1 MNTAPR
7 TKKTPQFDLW
17 SLTKKHHTYCCQ
29 VACTAP
35 QAQWPDYCTHYQ
47 YQRPPNMPHKTFIW
61 WMLTHWTRNS
71 KVPKVARH
79 CQALPST
86 ATRSQHPPGG
96 AAAAT
101 HHHQWPPTQCGWEG
115 ARGSAGKH
123 ASLAA
128 TKQSGDFGWPGGNSL
143 LGPSHTP
150 GQGERGAMGVALV
163 SHHRLL

>member
-1 MNTAPR
+1 VNTAPR

-71 KVPKVARH
+71 KVPKVAKH
-79 CQALPST
+79 CQALPPGAST
-86 ATRSQHPPGG
+86 PQEERLL
-96 AAAAT
+96 
-101 HHHQWPPTQCGWEG
+101 PPTTTSGHQPNVGGRVPGVVLASMQAWRLPNNRGILVGLGGTHCWGPLTHPGKGREVPWELLL
-115 ARGSAGKH
+115 SAITDCFK
-123 ASLAA
+123 
-128 TKQSGDFGWPGGNSL
+128 N
-143 LGPSHTP
+143 
-150 GQGERGAMGVALV
+150 
-163 SHHRLL
+163 